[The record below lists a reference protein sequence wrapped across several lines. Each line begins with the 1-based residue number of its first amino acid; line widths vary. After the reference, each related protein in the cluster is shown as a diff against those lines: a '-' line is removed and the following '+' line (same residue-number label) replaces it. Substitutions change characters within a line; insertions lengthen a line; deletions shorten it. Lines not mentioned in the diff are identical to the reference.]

1 MHKKLF
7 SALGVVLA
15 VSACSSSP
23 LPDGTDPKN
32 VLGSYHLRLAGPGGT
47 TRGAAVLRLD
57 LAKNE
62 KGELYAYLQDQPEP
76 TAIHRA
82 TAVLDATALTLEWK
96 DADGTSASYRILRD
110 DGGRFGTLT
119 GKRSVSTSDGR
130 TTQEDVTG
138 TVSPDED
145 APRVVAKTGAE
156 LLPWEEAR
164 VAFSEGVYEKD
175 LTLPRDPRFST
186 SIVPLAGTPWV
197 IGARVVATS
206 TWEGLPES
214 LPGAVLIDPAK
225 NKGEAAFPIA
235 FAKVGPAVRGYD
247 FDRDEP
253 AWKPSTIDRS
263 SAGCGGPRCFVLT
276 DGGRLGL
283 RVKGGQ
289 SKLVLELVAHTND
302 TTEGAS
308 LRIPVSV
315 RTTPLGGST
324 TEILGVD
331 VPFTTGSDAPS
342 GAMRFHTE
350 TFELPVALPS
360 GSEVGVTVTLATPKS
375 GPRFELAVLRARVE

>member
-32 VLGSYHLRLAGPGGT
+32 VLGSYHLRLAGAGGT

-96 DADGTSASYRILRD
+96 DADGTSSSYRILRD

-119 GKRSVSTSDGR
+119 GKRSVSASDGR

-145 APRVVAKTGAE
+145 APRVVAKIGTE

-206 TWEGLPES
+206 TWEGLPET

-235 FAKVGPAVRGYD
+235 FAKVGPAVLGYD

-253 AWKPSTIDRS
+253 AWKSSALERS

-283 RVKGGQ
+283 RMKGGQ

-315 RTTPLGGST
+315 RATPLGGST
-324 TEILGVD
+324 TAILGVD
-331 VPFTTGSDAPS
+331 VPFTTGSDTPS

-350 TFELPVALPS
+350 RFELPVTLPS